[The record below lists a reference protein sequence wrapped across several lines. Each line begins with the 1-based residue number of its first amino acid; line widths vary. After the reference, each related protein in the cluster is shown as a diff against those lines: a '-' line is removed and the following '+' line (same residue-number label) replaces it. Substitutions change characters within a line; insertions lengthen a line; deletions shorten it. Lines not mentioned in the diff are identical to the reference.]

1 MNIVWWLLPVFSG
14 VLIVICSHA
23 LVGIKGVKKHTK
35 ETKKVFNDLEQVCN
49 EIVEQRKKFI
59 EDLEIIAMHTKEL

>member
-14 VLIVICSHA
+14 ALIVICSHA
-23 LVGIKGVKKHTK
+23 LVTIKGVKKHMK
-35 ETKKVFNDLEQVCN
+35 ETEKVFNELEEVLN
-49 EIVEQRKKFI
+49 EVVESRKKFI